1 MLSLPS
7 FSLVQVQEDFCL
19 PEDDG
24 RPSSFPCSAALVLM
38 LSKKSTKSS
47 SLGYV
52 AGCFGA
58 SGAHQTEKSCSWSC
72 VCSADSSMQ
81 KGQRWLSGECLE
93 LCFSP
98 CLLWAQQR
106 GEWYILI
113 KKWVNPASLCHG
125 DYRHC
130 FFCYIQASR
139 TIKKHKWA
147 LMWDA
152 FCDSSSAEDVQ

>member
-1 MLSLPS
+1 MLSLPC

-38 LSKKSTKSS
+38 LRKKVQNPVVWGMWLTALVPQVLTRQKSPA
-47 SLGYV
+47 
-52 AGCFGA
+52 AGTVFVLVILPCKRVRG
-58 SGAHQTEKSCSWSC
+58 
-72 VCSADSSMQ
+72 D
-81 KGQRWLSGECLE
+81 SGECLE
-93 LCFSP
+93 LCLSP

-125 DYRHC
+125 DYRHWV
-130 FFCYIQASR
+130 FCYIQASR
-139 TIKKHKWA
+139 TIKKPKWA

-152 FCDSSSAEDVQ
+152 FCDSSSTEDVQ